1 SFMTD
6 PKMAEARASWRAEI
20 ASCPRSIVR
29 TVRGVIE
36 REGVLDQVGSIR
48 LPTLIVVGDE
58 DVATPPPKSRRI
70 QQLIPGSRLA
80 MIAAAGH
87 SSPVEQPADVTRVLS
102 DFLST
107 LPY

>member
-1 SFMTD
+1 
-6 PKMAEARASWRAEI
+6 
-20 ASCPRSIVR
+20 
-29 TVRGVIE
+29 
-36 REGVLDQVGSIR
+36 
-48 LPTLIVVGDE
+48 
-58 DVATPPPKSRRI
+58 
-70 QQLIPGSRLA
+70 